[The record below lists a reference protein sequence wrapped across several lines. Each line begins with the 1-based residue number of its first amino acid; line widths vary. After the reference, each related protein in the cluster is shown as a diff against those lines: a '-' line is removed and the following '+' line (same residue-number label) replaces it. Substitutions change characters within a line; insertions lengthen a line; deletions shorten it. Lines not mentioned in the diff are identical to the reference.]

1 MEFRDHCN
9 NSGFMFNQ
17 SRGRQFNL
25 AIICLSSNNDLNS
38 VLEAAPD

>member
-1 MEFRDHCN
+1 MEFCDHRN
-9 NSGFMFNQ
+9 NRGFMFNQ

-25 AIICLSSNNDLNS
+25 DIICLSADNDLNS